1 MANQDIDNF
10 IRGLDYDPHKI
21 LAVAQ
26 DGDVSTHP
34 LTTSRKENHEVVVCK
49 TTEHKLTKNLS
60 EVAILSQAAA
70 AFPGALLIAD
80 EQLQRGTP
88 TPIGLPRG
96 KLKMT
101 LLIPGNLRHQPLDV
115 DPTVS
120 GVQLFLNQELEDWN
134 KHTESNENHQ
144 NYGNAENT
152 FVNYSTAYSKQQVAA
167 SLGFKAEWASG
178 AASTQL
184 DASSTTE
191 RSVVFCYYKQVFY
204 TVKIDTPAAPS
215 DVFDPSVTLAD
226 VRNVISPHAPPAY
239 VDSVD
244 YGRTL
249 LVRMETSAVD
259 TSVNLQGALKQATQ
273 GGVTASG
280 DLQAKYDDILK
291 NATFTA
297 VAIGGGTEAVEPI
310 FSGAVSGDL
319 QGLKEYFNAARYAR
333 NNPGLPIAYVVRFL
347 KDNVFATIGST
358 SDYTQLECTRYKNIS
373 IRVVH
378 HGGYVAKFYW
388 SWTDIDAD
396 YNYTAQGGGES
407 GPVTA
412 GWMTTVWI
420 PGTARDVELRGEA
433 DTGIVWNRW
442 QEIGDIRNP
451 EPNKTYTAVGTTL
464 IGRQF
469 EVSG

>member
-1 MANQDIDNF
+1 
-10 IRGLDYDPHKI
+10 
-21 LAVAQ
+21 
-26 DGDVSTHP
+26 
-34 LTTSRKENHEVVVCK
+34 
-49 TTEHKLTKNLS
+49 
-60 EVAILSQAAA
+60 
-70 AFPGALLIAD
+70 
-80 EQLQRGTP
+80 
-88 TPIGLPRG
+88 
-96 KLKMT
+96 
-101 LLIPGNLRHQPLDV
+101 
-115 DPTVS
+115 
-120 GVQLFLNQELEDWN
+120 
-134 KHTESNENHQ
+134 
-144 NYGNAENT
+144 
-152 FVNYSTAYSKQQVAA
+152 
-167 SLGFKAEWASG
+167 
-178 AASTQL
+178 
-184 DASSTTE
+184 
-191 RSVVFCYYKQVFY
+191 
-204 TVKIDTPAAPS
+204 
-215 DVFDPSVTLAD
+215 
-226 VRNVISPHAPPAY
+226 
-239 VDSVD
+239 
-244 YGRTL
+244 
-249 LVRMETSAVD
+249 METSAVD
-259 TSVNLQGALKQATQ
+259 TSVYLQGALKQATQ

-433 DTGIVWNRW
+433 DTGIVWIAGRNR
-442 QEIGDIRNP
+442 
-451 EPNKTYTAVGTTL
+451 
-464 IGRQF
+464 
-469 EVSG
+469 